1 MQLDPTLALGQF
13 ATLTAIAALIVA
25 LVEVI
30 KRAAGWADAQTQR
43 FAPLLAL
50 VLGIALLILLAFGT
64 GEGVTNVAQ
73 VVFAG
78 IVAGL
83 YSQGLY
89 NTGGSAVI
97 SAVAPKRL

>member
-1 MQLDPTLALGQF
+1 MQLDPSLALGQF

-43 FAPLLAL
+43 FAPLTAL
-50 VLGIALLILLAFGT
+50 VLGIALMALLGIATT
-64 GEGVTNVAQ
+64 GITNFAQ
-73 VVFAG
+73 TVFAG
-78 IVAGL
+78 IVTGL

-97 SAVAPKRL
+97 GAVAPKRL